1 MQMQTIAILA
11 DIHGNLEALDAVL
24 EDIRENPC
32 EQILC
37 AGDLVGYGPRPNEV
51 ISRVREAGIQTVMG
65 NYDEA
70 VGFLLPACGCHIDN
84 PRQKELSLHS
94 LKWSTQRTTLENREW
109 LRQLPES
116 LLIEIGGKT
125 IQLIHA
131 TEDSIVEYLYASD
144 EARIREIL
152 KRSDC
157 DIYAYG
163 HTHYPYSMKI
173 DNKWIINPGSVGRP
187 KDLDPRAAYLRLTV
201 AGDDV
206 QTEIRRIAYDVEKTA
221 REIAEGGLD
230 LAFAAFLRNGGDP
243 NAESA
248 TTVCD
253 LLKR

>member
-1 MQMQTIAILA
+1 MHAIAILA

-24 EDIRENPC
+24 ADIRKTPC

-51 ISRVREAGIQTVMG
+51 IERIREAGIQTVMG

-70 VGFLLPACGCHIDN
+70 VGFHLPACGCHIDN

-94 LKWSTQRTTLENREW
+94 LKWSTEHTTTENREW

-116 LLIEIGGKT
+116 LQIEVGGKM

-131 TEDSIVEYLYASD
+131 TEDSIVEYLYQSD
-144 EARIREIL
+144 EARISEIL
-152 KRSDC
+152 ACCDC

-163 HTHYPYSMKI
+163 HTHYPYTMTL

-187 KDLDPRAAYLRLTV
+187 KDLDPRAAYVRLIV
-201 AGDDV
+201 DGDAV
-206 QTEIRRIAYDVEKTA
+206 HAEIRRVAYDVEKVA
-221 REIAEGGLD
+221 GEIISGGLD
-230 LAFAAFLRNGGDP
+230 PAFAEFLRNGGDP
-243 NAESA
+243 NASSA
-248 TTVCD
+248 PMVCD
-253 LLKR
+253 LMKR

>member
-1 MQMQTIAILA
+1 MMQTIAILA

-24 EDIRENPC
+24 AEIKGYQFD
-32 EQILC
+32 QILC

-51 ISRVREAGIQTVMG
+51 IARIRETGIQTVMG

-94 LKWSTQRTTLENREW
+94 LKWSTEHTTTERNREW

-116 LLIEIGGKT
+116 LQIEVGGKT

-131 TEDSIVEYLYASD
+131 TEDSIVEYLYQSD

-152 KRSDC
+152 EQSDC

-163 HTHYPYSMKI
+163 HTHYPYSMALN
-173 DNKWIINPGSVGRP
+173 NKWIINPGSVGRP
-187 KDLDPRAAYLRLTV
+187 KDLDPRATYVRLTID
-201 AGDDV
+201 GDEV
-206 QTEIRRIAYDVEKTA
+206 HAEIRRVSYDVEKVA
-221 REIAEGGLD
+221 REIVDGGLD
-230 LAFAAFLRNGGDP
+230 QAFAEFLRNGGDP
-243 NAESA
+243 NASGA
-248 TTVCD
+248 PMVCD
-253 LLKR
+253 LMKR